1 MFLMARHCTA
11 VFDILQQHNC
21 GHEHWRIKTQIHV
34 ACACA
39 LKLFLIHGGQCKM
52 HLGHHGCFKTIFG
65 EAVPTTNACNIYLG
79 KCILIFLALY
89 FGKKQ
94 TYLANI
100 CFCVHIP
107 IFSMSFFVSHQRN
120 NSRDPV
126 FFFPALEQPSNP
138 NACCTHSIVLQCPHR
153 HCRRVGVG
161 CDFFKTPHC
170 VFIKKTR
177 KAHRITIRTEVK
189 K

>member
-107 IFSMSFFVSHQRN
+107 IFSMSFFVSHQRKKF
-120 NSRDPV
+120 SRPSFLFSSARTTV
-126 FFFPALEQPSNP
+126 QSKCLLHTQYSAAMSSPTLSPGGCGLWFF
-138 NACCTHSIVLQCPHR
+138 
-153 HCRRVGVG
+153 
-161 CDFFKTPHC
+161 
-170 VFIKKTR
+170 
-177 KAHRITIRTEVK
+177 
-189 K
+189 